1 MRYIISGPGR
11 VGGHLLE
18 GIIRASGATEVYR
31 THNPELSIGNDL
43 DTTLIVL
50 DRRNRF
56 AAMMSNAIVRR
67 TGQSTEYPNKIIDPF
82 VLEPGMFRWEYA
94 KYIDYYRAHDLSR
107 PYAAVFKMYFEDFV
121 NDHTSVKR
129 ILNLP
134 TVNVEK
140 KSLAWKLLHSA
151 APYNFTDIIT
161 NWPKLI
167 LLYDQLQKGNN
178 Q

>member
-18 GIIRASGATEVYR
+18 GIIRTSGATEVIR
-31 THNPELSIGNDL
+31 THDPTLSMGNDL

-50 DRRNRF
+50 DRRDRF
-56 AAMMSNAIVRR
+56 AAMMSNAIVRH
-67 TGQSTEYPNKIIDPF
+67 TNQSTDYPKKKIEPF
-82 VLEPGMFRWEYA
+82 ELNPGMFRWEYV
-94 KYIDYYRAHDLSR
+94 KYFDYYRSHDLSR

-121 NDHTSVKR
+121 NDHSDVKR

-134 TVNVEK
+134 TVDVDK
-140 KSLAWKLLHSA
+140 KSPAWNLMHSP
-151 APYNFTDIIT
+151 APYNFKDVIT
-161 NWPKLI
+161 NWPKLK
-167 LLYDQLQKGNN
+167 LLFEQLQKGNT